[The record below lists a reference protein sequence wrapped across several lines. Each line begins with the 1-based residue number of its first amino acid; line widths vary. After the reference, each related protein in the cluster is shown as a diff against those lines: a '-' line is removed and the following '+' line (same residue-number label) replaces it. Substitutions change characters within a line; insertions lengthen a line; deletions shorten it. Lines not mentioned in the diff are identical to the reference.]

1 MFMMPV
7 CLFADRCLKQTM
19 MSHRLRALMILVHMR
34 REMGGAS
41 AIQLMMSIGSV

>member
-1 MFMMPV
+1 MMPV

-19 MSHRLRALMILVHMR
+19 MSHRLRALILVHMR